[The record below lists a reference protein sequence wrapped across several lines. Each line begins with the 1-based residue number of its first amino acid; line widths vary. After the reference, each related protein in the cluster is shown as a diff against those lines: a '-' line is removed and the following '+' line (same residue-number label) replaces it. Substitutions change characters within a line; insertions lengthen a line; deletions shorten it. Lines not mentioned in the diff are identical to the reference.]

1 MNPDEYCQQKAAASG
16 SSLHYS
22 LLFLPPERRHAV
34 TALYALRREVREVVE
49 ECSEL
54 QVAHAKL
61 AWWRTE
67 LASLRAGRPHHP
79 VAKALAPHIEK
90 FGISAER
97 LDEIIS
103 GAETDLAQTRYLDFA
118 ALERYCS
125 GAAGA
130 AGLLA
135 AGIFGYGE
143 PRTLE
148 YAKHLATALQLTEL
162 ICNVGEDARRNRI
175 YLPMDE
181 MKQFEVPAA
190 DILQARTSE
199 QFTKLMAFQ
208 ARRVESFYEKAMQS
222 LPAEDRRAQRPG
234 LIMAAIQR
242 ATLAEVAR
250 DGCKVLTERTSLTP
264 LRKLW
269 IAWRVW
275 VGA

>member
-1 MNPDEYCQQKAAASG
+1 M
-16 SSLHYS
+16 
-22 LLFLPPERRHAV
+22 LFR
-34 TALYALRREVREVVE
+34 
-49 ECSEL
+49 S
-54 QVAHAKL
+54 
-61 AWWRTE
+61 
-67 LASLRAGRPHHP
+67 
-79 VAKALAPHIEK
+79 
-90 FGISAER
+90 
-97 LDEIIS
+97 
-103 GAETDLAQTRYLDFA
+103 
-118 ALERYCS
+118 ERYCS

-208 ARRVESFYEKAMQS
+208 ARRAESFYEKAMQS

-250 DGCKVLTERTSLTP
+250 DGFKVLTERTSLTP